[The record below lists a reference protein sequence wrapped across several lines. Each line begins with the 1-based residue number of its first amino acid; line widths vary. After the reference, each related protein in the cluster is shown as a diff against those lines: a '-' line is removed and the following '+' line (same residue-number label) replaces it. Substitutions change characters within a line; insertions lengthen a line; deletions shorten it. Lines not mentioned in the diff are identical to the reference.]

1 MKSYIRIFAIVLIVV
16 SAACKDWLD
25 VTPAGQASESDMF
38 STGNGYR
45 SVLNGLYKAMG
56 QKTLYGRNWSY
67 GMLDCMSQMY
77 NLDNAEAFHDE
88 MCKSAEKFDYL
99 NDLVSAEIEAEWGA
113 AYKIIA
119 NANNLLQNIVNA
131 SDEVFAY
138 GEMERKMI
146 MGEAYACRALIHFDL
161 LRLFA
166 PAPISD
172 DGQTYIPYV
181 DAYPTLSAS
190 KLTVSQVL
198 DKVVADLEK
207 ARELTI
213 TFDSTVDGQGVNA
226 SGNARFLNTY
236 TYDYGANIVGQ
247 LEDFEPTKLD
257 DFFKGRGYRLNYY
270 ACTALLA
277 RVYQY
282 AGKYQE
288 SFNCAKEV
296 MDAVVTFRSGTTYSI
311 YKDNFDGIANSIWG
325 HTESDFESGSDYKMI
340 SNLVFA
346 AYNKLSYE
354 GTGNWLSGDWKSGLN
369 PNWFQI
375 SETFFNYKGTD
386 ESTSDHRWN
395 HLMYYGGGSF
405 PVSGK
410 WFIPSDANKRNA
422 NVNIFPVIRSTEMR
436 YIMAEYYARNNN
448 MSEAYSILNKIRE
461 DRGIYGSSLTGSTWS
476 DFQSDL
482 LHDARREWLSE
493 GQLFFLYKRLN
504 AAFVEDRG
512 QVRQMTLQESMFPV
526 PADIK

>member
-1 MKSYIRIFAIVLIVV
+1 MKNYIKIFAVILIVIG
-16 SAACKDWLD
+16 SACKDWLD
-25 VTPAGQASESDMF
+25 VTPAGQASETDLF

-56 QKTLYGRNWSY
+56 QKQLYGRNWSY
-67 GMLDCMSQMY
+67 GMIDCMAQLY

-99 NDLVSAEIEAEWGA
+99 DDLVATEIDNQWAA

-119 NANNLLQNIVNA
+119 NANDLLQNIQGA
-131 SDEVFAY
+131 SGDLFAY

-146 MGEAYACRALIHFDL
+146 EGEAYACRALMHFDL
-161 LRLFA
+161 LCLFA

-172 DGQTYIPYV
+172 DGGTYIPYV

-198 DKVVADLEK
+198 DKVIADLVK

-213 TFDSTVDGQGVNA
+213 TFDSTVNGQGVNA
-226 SGNARFLNTY
+226 SGNARFLNDY
-236 TYDYGANIVGQ
+236 TYDGVNIVGQ
-247 LEDFEPTKLD
+247 LEGFEPTEID
-257 DFFKGRGYRLNYY
+257 DFFKGRGFRLNYY

-288 SFNCAKEV
+288 AFNCAKEV
-296 MDAVVTFRSGTTYSI
+296 VDAVVTFRTGSTYTM
-311 YKDNFDGIANSIWG
+311 YKDNFDGIVNNIWG
-325 HTESDFESGSDYKMI
+325 HTESDFENGADYKMI
-340 SNLVFA
+340 SNLIFA

-354 GTGNWLSGDWKSGLN
+354 GTGSWLSSDWESGLN

-375 SETFFNYKGTD
+375 SVDYFNYKGTD
-386 ESTSDHRWN
+386 ESSNDHRWN

-410 WFIPSDANKRNA
+410 WFIPTDINKRNA
-422 NVNIFPVIRSTEMR
+422 NVNTFPVIRATEMR

-448 MSEAYSILNKIRE
+448 MTEAYAILNKIRD
-461 DRGIYGSSLTGSTWS
+461 DRGNYGSSLTGNNWS
-476 DFQSDL
+476 DFQGDL

-512 QVRQMTLQESMFPV
+512 QVRSMTLQESMFPV

>member
-1 MKSYIRIFAIVLIVV
+1 MRSYIRIFAVVLIVV

-56 QKTLYGRNWSY
+56 QKNLYGRNWSY

-99 NDLVSAEIEAEWGA
+99 NDLVAAEIEAEWGA

-119 NANNLLQNIVNA
+119 NANDLLQNIENA
-131 SDEVFAY
+131 SDDVFAY

-181 DAYPTLSAS
+181 DVYPTLSAS

-198 DKVVADLEK
+198 DKVIADLEK
-207 ARELTI
+207 ARDLTI
-213 TFDSTVDGQGVNA
+213 TFDSTVNGQGVNA

-247 LEDFEPTKLD
+247 LEDFDPTGLD

-282 AGKYQE
+282 AGKYKE
-288 SFNCAKEV
+288 SFDCAKEV
-296 MDAVVTFRSGTTYSI
+296 VDAVVTFKTGTTYSI
-311 YKDNFDGIANSIWG
+311 YKDNFDGIVNSIWG
-325 HTESDFESGSDYKMI
+325 HTTSDFEGGSDYKMI
-340 SNLVFA
+340 SNLIFA

-354 GTGNWLSGDWKSGLN
+354 GTGSWLSGDWESGLN

-375 SETFFNYKGTD
+375 SESFFNYKGTN
-386 ESTSDHRWN
+386 ESTQDHRWN

-410 WFIPSDANKRNA
+410 WFIPSDANKLWRRK
-422 NVNIFPVIRSTEMR
+422 FSCIREMV
-436 YIMAEYYARNNN
+436 
-448 MSEAYSILNKIRE
+448 YSIRCK
-461 DRGIYGSSLTGSTWS
+461 
-476 DFQSDL
+476 
-482 LHDARREWLSE
+482 
-493 GQLFFLYKRLN
+493 
-504 AAFVEDRG
+504 
-512 QVRQMTLQESMFPV
+512 
-526 PADIK
+526 